1 MTKQDMIIE
10 RLDIIIKLL
19 SPKKNSEP
27 LITFSKANPNADNT
41 FIDERTKEIFKSL
54 DNKEVK

>member
-19 SPKKNSEP
+19 SSKKNNEP
-27 LITFSKANPNADNT
+27 LITFSKANPNADDN
-41 FIDERTKEIFKSL
+41 FIIEREKEIFSSL